1 MNTHAVGFLKETCA
15 KTIIVLITAK
25 PVNMFWLILII
36 WKGVLMS
43 VFIPAVH
50 VVILFE
56 PLRPTVHDP
65 SEHGTSIH
73 VQRTPRVGTAFSDNC
88 QLRINY
94 ATNYL
99 NN

>member
-1 MNTHAVGFLKETCA
+1 
-15 KTIIVLITAK
+15 
-25 PVNMFWLILII
+25 
-36 WKGVLMS
+36 MS

-65 SEHGTSIH
+65 SEYGTS
-73 VQRTPRVGTAFSDNC
+73 VGTAFSDNC

-94 ATNYL
+94 TTNYL

>member
-1 MNTHAVGFLKETCA
+1 
-15 KTIIVLITAK
+15 
-25 PVNMFWLILII
+25 
-36 WKGVLMS
+36 MS

-65 SEHGTSIH
+65 SEYGTSIH
-73 VQRTPRVGTAFSDNC
+73 VQRTPRVGTTFSDNC

-94 ATNYL
+94 ATI
-99 NN
+99 